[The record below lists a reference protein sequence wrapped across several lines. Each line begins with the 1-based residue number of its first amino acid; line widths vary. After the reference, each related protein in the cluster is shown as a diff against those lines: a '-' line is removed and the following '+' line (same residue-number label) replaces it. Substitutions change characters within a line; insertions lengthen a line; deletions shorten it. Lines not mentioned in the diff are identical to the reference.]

1 MGGREG
7 RSRARGYGGPAGA
20 AALGLALLGLALY
33 LVPAAAAL
41 AWLAVGAS
49 AAWWGLSREPRG
61 PRALSS
67 FVRDARRHPR
77 PALTASP
84 PPAKSPVNGSLCEP
98 RSPLGGPDPAELL
111 LMGSY
116 LGKPGPPEPAL
127 RQDPRERPGRR
138 PPARSPPPAS
148 AVQRVH
154 HVYPALPHPAFAT
167 LPEAAPPRLWAF
179 VQSVCYNTPKTISH
193 SASPVFL
200 AWGTSNRL
208 LEWWP

>member
-1 MGGREG
+1 MSPAAAAAGGVERSRSPLGVREG
-7 RSRARGYGGPAGA
+7 RGRTRGCGGPAGA

-61 PRALSS
+61 PRGLSS
-67 FVRDARRHPR
+67 FVRDSRRHPR

-84 PPAKSPVNGSLCEP
+84 PPAKSAVNGSLCEP

-116 LGKPGPPEPAL
+116 LGKPGPPQPAAA
-127 RQDPRERPGRR
+127 QDPRDRPGRR
-138 PPARSPPPAS
+138 PPSRSPPPAS
-148 AVQRVH
+148 AAQRVH
-154 HVYPALPHPAFAT
+154 HVYPALPTPLLRPSRR
-167 LPEAAPPRLWAF
+167 LPHR
-179 VQSVCYNTPKTISH
+179 
-193 SASPVFL
+193 
-200 AWGTSNRL
+200 
-208 LEWWP
+208 